1 MPHCVIEYSCPLE
14 NRVSEQQL
22 MDLVFEGALNSLLFD
37 SKTIKC
43 RVMGYQSYLSKAE
56 ESDFIHITIRILAG
70 RTIEQKSTLS
80 QCVIQNLAGLGLKNL
95 SMTVDICDIET
106 QCYAKVIT

>member
-1 MPHCVIEYSCPLE
+1 MPHCVIEYSSPLE
-14 NRVSEQQL
+14 NQVSEKQL
-22 MDLVFEGALNSLLFD
+22 MDLVFEGAVNSQLFD
-37 SKTIKC
+37 VNSIKC
-43 RVMGYQSYLSKAE
+43 RVIGYQSYLSKAE

-80 QCVIQNLAGLGLKNL
+80 QYVIQNLAGIGLKDI

-106 QCYAKVIT
+106 QCYAKLIT